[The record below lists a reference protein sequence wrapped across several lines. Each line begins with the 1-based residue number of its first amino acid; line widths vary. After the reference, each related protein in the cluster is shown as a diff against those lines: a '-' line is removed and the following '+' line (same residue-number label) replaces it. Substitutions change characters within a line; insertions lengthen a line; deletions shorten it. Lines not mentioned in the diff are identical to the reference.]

1 MTVSRAEHEAWII
14 AAAGAEITRRFQAP
28 IDLPAGER
36 RAWVRL
42 RPLTA
47 REALRRDSIGLEER
61 WELGPDGAAHVLH
74 RNYDHEAMMQYE
86 LERCL
91 VEYELPMVGED
102 GSERVATGEN
112 LPREELLDRLP
123 TALMAWLV
131 ECLDAVNLR
140 RPGDA
145 EVLAAAKKA

>member
-1 MTVSRAEHEAWII
+1 MSDRYHDAWVI
-14 AAAGAEITRRFQAP
+14 AAAGAEVTRRFEAP
-28 IDLPAGER
+28 VEPWDRAER
-36 RAWVRL
+36 PSVRL

-47 REALRRDSIGLEER
+47 REALCRDSLGLEESY
-61 WELGPDGAAHVLH
+61 ELGPDGAARSL
-74 RNYDHEAMMQYE
+74 RRSYDHELMMQYE